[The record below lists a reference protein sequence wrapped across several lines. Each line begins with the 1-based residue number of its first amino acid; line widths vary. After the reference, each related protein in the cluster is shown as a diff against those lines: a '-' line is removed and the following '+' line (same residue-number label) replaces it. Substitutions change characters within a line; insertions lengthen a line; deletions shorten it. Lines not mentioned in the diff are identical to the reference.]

1 MYIFVRTPQNVRHL
15 KGNINQAYAATLLF
29 KAAFFALILMKYWQT
44 LIGGLEFLKTCTHL
58 YMYTHFVVKN

>member
-1 MYIFVRTPQNVRHL
+1 MYIFVRTPHNVRHL

-44 LIGGLEFLKTCTHL
+44 LIGGLEFLKTYTHL
-58 YMYTHFVVKN
+58 YMSTLFCSKN